1 MAYPLGL
8 FIFLLTGANLLWMVE
23 VVAATASTNSAS
35 PTGPPS
41 TFATTNSSTM
51 SLYSASG
58 GSSEPRPTTSTSS
71 ATTKPS
77 AYRGTRRK
85 GIVHSI
91 IPGLEELL
99 VRVQVG
105 EHVGLRVQVE
115 VFHVPAGN
123 GEAASWLRG
132 EGPEIIFIAGVLGG
146 EEASGTLR

>member
-1 MAYPLGL
+1 MAYPLGV
-8 FIFLLTGANLLWMVE
+8 FIFILTGATAIFLWMVE
-23 VVAATASTNSAS
+23 VVATTASTNSTS

-41 TFATTNSSTM
+41 TSAATNSSTA

-58 GSSEPRPTTSTSS
+58 GSGRPRPATSTSS

-91 IPGLEELL
+91 ILGLEELL

-105 EHVGLRVQVE
+105 EHVGLRVQVK

-123 GEAASWLRG
+123 RGCELAAR
-132 EGPEIIFIAGVLGG
+132 
-146 EEASGTLR
+146 

>member
-8 FIFLLTGANLLWMVE
+8 FIVILTDANFLWMVE
-23 VVAATASTNSAS
+23 VVAATTSTNSTS

-41 TFATTNSSTM
+41 TSAATNSSTT

-58 GSSEPRPTTSTSS
+58 GSGGPRPVTSTSS
-71 ATTKPS
+71 TTTKSS
-77 AYRGTRRK
+77 ACRGTRRK
-85 GIVHSI
+85 RIVHSI

-115 VFHVPAGN
+115 VFHVLAGS
-123 GEAASWLRG
+123 GVAASWLQG